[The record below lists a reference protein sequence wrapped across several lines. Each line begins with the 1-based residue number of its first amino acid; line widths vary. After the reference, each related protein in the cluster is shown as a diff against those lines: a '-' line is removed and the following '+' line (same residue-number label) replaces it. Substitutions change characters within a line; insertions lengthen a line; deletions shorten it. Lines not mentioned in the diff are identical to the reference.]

1 MDRQSYGRIVLN
13 HLDLK
18 DELDYLLN
26 MGWGKHS
33 KSEER
38 EENTMIFTSIS
49 ANKFET
55 VFNGELFTIE
65 ASREVEGD
73 SFRLRAEWVTSDS
86 GDTDGIE
93 AVSRAFDDA
102 HGWESYDDE

>member
-1 MDRQSYGRIVLN
+1 
-13 HLDLK
+13 
-18 DELDYLLN
+18 
-26 MGWGKHS
+26 MGMGAETNR
-33 KSEER
+33 EER
-38 EENTMIFTSIS
+38 EKEVMIFTSIS

-73 SFRLRAEWVTSDS
+73 SFRLRAERVISDS
-86 GDTDGIE
+86 GETDGIE

-102 HGWESYDDE
+102 HGWESGSDDEGR